1 MRTIRGNGGNVKK
14 KLKDPDEKVKKTI
27 RSVKNRVWDRF
38 SDQAAEREITQAEYF
53 ELLINGPD
61 NKDKK

>member
-27 RSVKNRVWDRF
+27 RSVKNRDWDRF
-38 SDQAAEREITQAEYF
+38 SRQAKERGISQSEYF
-53 ELLINGPD
+53 GLLINGPD
-61 NKDKK
+61 NKK